1 MTCWLPSPR
10 HGFCHGGLADID
22 AKLEQFAVDPR
33 CSPKRFAM
41 LMSRIRFAGA
51 VSCFGFAVRTGAL
64 TMAPPDLASNR
75 NSNDTRNLKRHR
87 ERGPPRLPSRAP

>member
-33 CSPKRFAM
+33 LCVPK
-41 LMSRIRFAGA
+41 IRFCNIDDEVHQGQA
-51 VSCFGFAVRTGAL
+51 VT
-64 TMAPPDLASNR
+64 
-75 NSNDTRNLKRHR
+75 
-87 ERGPPRLPSRAP
+87 